1 MDTFLHALTG
11 TAAIVVGA
19 AFIILAVG
27 WFLLWRSR
35 RKLRQ
40 TT

>member
-1 MDTFLHALTG
+1 MDALLQALTG
-11 TAAIVVGA
+11 TAAIVGGGA
-19 AFIILAVG
+19 IVVLAVG
-27 WFLLWRSR
+27 WFLLWRAR